1 MPGIEGFALPSA
13 VQMDTATAGSR
24 YAKFVAEPWENGF
37 GHTIGNALRRV
48 LLSSMEGVAV
58 SSVRIDGVAH
68 EFTTI
73 PGVVEDVTEII
84 LNIKKL
90 RLQCEGDLPRTL
102 ELYADKAGPVTAAAV
117 REDGVT
123 KVLNPDLLI
132 CTLDEDRPLRVEME
146 ICKGR
151 GWRPAE
157 ENKREDHP
165 IGVIPVD
172 CLFSPV
178 ERVRY
183 DVQACRVGQ
192 RTDYDRLELEIW
204 TDGRITPQDALTR
217 AAFLLREHLA
227 VFGAPQ
233 EAMPAPEPVRVTT
246 PEEEELL
253 AKLML
258 SVNVL
263 ELSVRAVNCLN
274 TAQIRV
280 LGELVEKTEPEM
292 LKFRNFGRKSLQE
305 IKAKLAEYGLSLGMS
320 LSDPVREALKQ
331 RLAEQQQEQQEE

>member
-1 MPGIEGFALPSA
+1 MPGLEGFALPSA
-13 VQMDTATAGSR
+13 LQLDAATATTR

-37 GHTIGNALRRV
+37 AHTIGNALRRV
-48 LLSSMEGVAV
+48 LLSSMDGVAIA
-58 SSVRIDGVAH
+58 SVRIDGVAH
-68 EFTTI
+68 EFSTI

-84 LNIKKL
+84 LNLKKL
-90 RLQCEGDLPRTL
+90 RLTCDGDLPRTI
-102 ELYADKAGPVTAAAV
+102 ELYADKAGEVTAAAV

-123 KVLNPDLLI
+123 TVLNPELLI
-132 CTLDEDRPLRVEME
+132 CTLDEDRPLRMELE
-146 ICKGR
+146 ICTGR

-178 ERVRY
+178 DRVRY

-204 TDGRITPQDALTR
+204 TDGRVSPQDALTR

-227 VFGAPQ
+227 VFGSAQDVALPQ
-233 EAMPAPEPVRVTT
+233 VPVHVASA
-246 PEEEELL
+246 EDQELL
-253 AKLML
+253 DKLCL

-280 LGELVEKTEPEM
+280 LGELVEKNEAEM
-292 LKFRNFGRKSLQE
+292 LKFRNFGKKSLQE
-305 IKAKLAEYGLSLGMS
+305 IKAKLGDLGLSLSMT
-320 LSDPVREALKQ
+320 LKDEIREAMKQ
-331 RLAEQQQEQQEE
+331 KLAAQHKED

>member
-1 MPGIEGFALPSA
+1 MPGLEGFALPSA
-13 VQMDTATAGSR
+13 LQLDVATATSR

-37 GHTIGNALRRV
+37 AHTIGNALRRV
-48 LLSSMEGVAV
+48 LLSSMDGVAIA
-58 SSVRIDGVAH
+58 SVRIDGVPH
-68 EFTTI
+68 EFCTI
-73 PGVVEDVTEII
+73 PGVLEDVTEII
-84 LNIKKL
+84 LNLKKL
-90 RLQCEGDLPRTL
+90 RLTCSGDLPRTI
-102 ELYADKAGPVTAAAV
+102 ELYAEKAGEVTGAAV

-123 KVLNPDLLI
+123 TILNPDLLI
-132 CTLDEDRPLRVEME
+132 CTLDEDRPLRMELE
-146 ICKGR
+146 ICRGR

-204 TDGRITPQDALTR
+204 TDGRISPQDALTR
-217 AAFLLREHLA
+217 TAFLLREHLV
-227 VFGAPQ
+227 VFGSAQDVAVPQ
-233 EAMPAPEPVRVTT
+233 VPTHVASA
-246 PEEEELL
+246 EEQALL
-253 AKLML
+253 DKLCC

-280 LGELVEKTEPEM
+280 LGELVEKNEAEM
-292 LKFRNFGRKSLQE
+292 LKFRNFGKKSLQE
-305 IKAKLAEYGLSLGMS
+305 IKAKLADLELSLGMT
-320 LSDPVREALKQ
+320 LKDEIREAMKQ
-331 RLAEQQQEQQEE
+331 RLAVQQKED

>member
-1 MPGIEGFALPSA
+1 MPGLEGFALPSA
-13 VQMDTATAGSR
+13 LQLDTASATPR

-48 LLSSMEGVAV
+48 LLSSMDGVALA
-58 SSVRIDGVAH
+58 SVRIDGVAH

-73 PGVVEDVTEII
+73 QGVVEDVTEII
-84 LNIKKL
+84 LNLKKL
-90 RLQCEGDLPRTL
+90 RLTCAGDLPRTI

-123 KVLNPDLLI
+123 EVLNPDLLV
-132 CTLDEDRPLRVEME
+132 CTLDEDRPLRMELE
-146 ICKGR
+146 ICEGR

-204 TDGRITPQDALTR
+204 TDGRMSPQDALTR
-217 AAFLLREHLA
+217 AAFLLREHLV
-227 VFGAPQ
+227 VFGSAQDVALPQ
-233 EAMPAPEPVRVTT
+233 TPVHVASA
-246 PEEEELL
+246 EEQELL
-253 AKLML
+253 DGLCL
-258 SVNVL
+258 SVNCL

-280 LGELVEKTEPEM
+280 LGELVEKSEGEM
-292 LKFRNFGRKSLQE
+292 LKYRNFGKKSLQE
-305 IKAKLAEYGLSLGMS
+305 IKAKLADHGLALGMA
-320 LSDPVREALKQ
+320 LKDEIREALTQ
-331 RLAEQQQEQQEE
+331 RLATQHKED

>member
-1 MPGIEGFALPSA
+1 MPGLEGFALPSA
-13 VQMDTATAGSR
+13 LQMDSASATPR

-37 GHTIGNALRRV
+37 GNTIGNALRRV
-48 LLSSMEGVAV
+48 LLSSMDGVAIA
-58 SSVRIDGVAH
+58 SVRIDGVAH
-68 EFTTI
+68 EFSTI

-84 LNIKKL
+84 LNLKKL
-90 RLQCEGDLPRTL
+90 RLTCAGDLPRTI
-102 ELYADKAGPVTAAAV
+102 ELYADKAGPVTGAAV

-123 KVLNPDLLI
+123 TVLNPDLLI
-132 CTLDEDRPLRVEME
+132 CTLDEDRPLRMELE

-165 IGVIPVD
+165 IGVVPVD
-172 CLFSPV
+172 CLFSPI

-204 TDGRITPQDALTR
+204 TDGRISPQDALLR

-227 VFGAPQ
+227 VFGSTQDVSATQAPVHV
-233 EAMPAPEPVRVTT
+233 ASA
-246 PEEEELL
+246 EEQELL
-253 AKLML
+253 DKLVL

-274 TAQIRV
+274 MAQIRV
-280 LGELVEKTEPEM
+280 LGELVEKTESEM
-292 LKFRNFGRKSLQE
+292 LKYRNFGKKSLQE
-305 IKAKLAEYGLSLGMS
+305 IKAKLAEHGFSLGMT
-320 LSDPVREALKQ
+320 LKDEIREAMKQ
-331 RLAEQQQEQQEE
+331 KVASQQKED

>member
-1 MPGIEGFALPSA
+1 MPGLEGFALPTA
-13 VQMDTATAGSR
+13 LQMDSASATPR

-37 GHTIGNALRRV
+37 GNTIGNALRRV
-48 LLSSMEGVAV
+48 LLSSMDGVAIA
-58 SSVRIDGVAH
+58 SVRIDGVAH
-68 EFTTI
+68 EFSTI

-84 LNIKKL
+84 LNLKKL
-90 RLQCEGDLPRTL
+90 RLTCAGDLPRTI
-102 ELYADKAGPVTAAAV
+102 ELYADKAGPVTGAAV

-123 KVLNPDLLI
+123 TVLTPDLLI
-132 CTLDEDRPLRVEME
+132 CTLDEDRPLRMELE
-146 ICKGR
+146 ICEGR

-192 RTDYDRLELEIW
+192 RIDYDRLELEIW
-204 TDGRITPQDALTR
+204 TDGRISPQDALLR

-227 VFGAPQ
+227 VFGSTQDVSATQ
-233 EAMPAPEPVRVTT
+233 VPVHVASA
-246 PEEEELL
+246 EEQELL
-253 AKLML
+253 DKLVL

-274 TAQIRV
+274 MAQIRV
-280 LGELVEKTEPEM
+280 LGELVEKTESEM
-292 LKFRNFGRKSLQE
+292 LKYRNFGKKSLQE
-305 IKAKLAEYGLSLGMS
+305 IKAKLAEHGFSLGMT
-320 LSDPVREALKQ
+320 LKDEIREAMKQ
-331 RLAEQQQEQQEE
+331 KVASQQKED

>member
-1 MPGIEGFALPSA
+1 MPGLENFALPSA
-13 VQMDTATAGSR
+13 LQMDAASATPR
-24 YAKFVAEPWENGF
+24 YAKFIAEPWEHGF
-37 GHTIGNALRRV
+37 GNTIGNALRRV

-58 SSVRIDGVAH
+58 ASVRIDGVAH
-68 EFTTI
+68 EFSTI

-90 RLQCEGDLPRTL
+90 RLTCDGELPRTI
-102 ELYADKAGPVTAAAV
+102 ELYSDKAGPVTAAAI

-123 KVLNPDLLI
+123 TVLNPELLI
-132 CTLDEDRPLRVEME
+132 CTLDEDRPLRMELE
-146 ICKGR
+146 ICSGR

-172 CLFSPV
+172 CLFSPL

-204 TDGRITPQDALTR
+204 TDGRVTPQDALTR
-217 AAFLLREHLA
+217 AAYLLREHLA
-227 VFGAPQ
+227 VFGSAQDVAVTHQAP
-233 EAMPAPEPVRVTT
+233 VHVTSA
-246 PEEEELL
+246 EEQELL
-253 AKLML
+253 DRLML

-274 TAQIRV
+274 MAQIRV

-292 LKFRNFGRKSLQE
+292 LKYRNFGKKSLQE
-305 IKAKLAEYGLSLGMS
+305 IKAKLSEHGLGLGMT
-320 LSDPVREALKQ
+320 LKDEVREAMQQK
-331 RLAEQQQEQQEE
+331 LASQQKED